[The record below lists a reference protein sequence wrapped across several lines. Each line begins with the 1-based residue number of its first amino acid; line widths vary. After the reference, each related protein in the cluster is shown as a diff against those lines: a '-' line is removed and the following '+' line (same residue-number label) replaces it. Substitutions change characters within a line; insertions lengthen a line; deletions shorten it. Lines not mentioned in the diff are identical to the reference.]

1 MFQKGED
8 SLWSRLL
15 FASTIRRKNDAHKLA
30 YIAIMTAF
38 IVASNVAEIKFLD
51 NQFSFTIFIAM
62 FSGGV
67 LGSISGFFACLL
79 GDFVGYLI
87 HPAYIYM
94 PWVGLSTGMFAFI
107 SGAVLETHWGVM
119 SDWKLVLKL
128 LISAILTFLV
138 CTIAINST
146 GFYYYNKAMGFSDG
160 VISYISNKFG
170 GEKVS
175 FWAYCFYRLIFK
187 GQIFNSLANY
197 ILLLYLVPVLNKI
210 KSLKLRIGK

>member
-1 MFQKGED
+1 MFQKGEE
-8 SLWSRLL
+8 SLWNRLL

-30 YIAIMTAF
+30 YIAVLTAF

-51 NQFSFTIFIAM
+51 NQFSFTIFVAM

-67 LGSISGFFACLL
+67 LGAISGFFACLI

-94 PWVGLSTGMFAFI
+94 PWVGLSTGMFALI
-107 SGAVLETHWGVM
+107 TGLVLETRRGVM

-128 LISAILTFLV
+128 LTASLLTFLI

-160 VISYISNKFG
+160 VVSFIADKFG
-170 GEKVS
+170 GEHVT
-175 FWAYCFYRLIFK
+175 FWAYCIYRLFFK
-187 GQIFNSLANY
+187 GQIFNSLTNY
-197 ILLLYLVPVLNKI
+197 ILILYLVPALNKI
-210 KSLKLRIGK
+210 KSLRLRIGK